1 MILGPFF
8 RNDFRCEIQ
17 FCRYFSKTQLQCGVA
32 QLSVLAAS
40 ACDRLPGSQAPRLT
54 GAPWQNV
61 WEVRTLG
68 ASWHPRAW
76 VEGDGVIRGAAA
88 ARAGE
93 A

>member
-1 MILGPFF
+1 MRNPVLSILFKNPAWLNF
-8 RNDFRCEIQ
+8 RFWQQVPVTDSQ
-17 FCRYFSKTQLQCGVA
+17 
-32 QLSVLAAS
+32 AA
-40 ACDRLPGSQAPRLT
+40 RLPGSQAPRLT
-54 GAPWQNV
+54 GAPWQHV